1 MTNAPVSCC
10 APRCGYLI
18 QLTSHDRCAHNI
30 EFPSPCARHR
40 TPAQIR
46 AMHERD
52 LAMLEA
58 ARAPMAK
65 RRGL

>member
-18 QLTSHDRCAHNI
+18 QLTSHDRCAHNL
-30 EFPSPCARHR
+30 EFPSPCAWPR

-46 AMHERD
+46 AMHQRD
-52 LAMLEA
+52 LDMLA
-58 ARAPMAK
+58 SARAPMVK